1 MIDTIKEELR
11 AWLRPV
17 SPLTA
22 FAKSIL
28 NEDKSGVVD
37 DPLKAGKA
45 VNIVD
50 PLAGFDLDEL
60 PEDQRAKLL
69 KLKEDFSK
77 SLKDNTELEKRRKQ
91 AEEFA
96 RSQQGRADKA
106 SAVLSAHN
114 IPIEGVRAPG
124 QVNSADA
131 KHTALVAKFT
141 KDGLKP
147 ELAETYA
154 TMFASANALER
165 ESLMREMAP
174 LVNAVGGLQAQ
185 NALTQAEH
193 TFKHVFAIPEVAA
206 QIRENVGV
214 LVQQGNKV
222 DEKTVE
228 HITSMAWG
236 AYTLRNPDALKG
248 KKEDVTEI
256 PQFKSGL
263 SHGGHKSNTNLPA
276 NTGPTA
282 TQPETISIISQL
294 DKHMRQG
301 LPSTIK
307 AAKK

>member
-1 MIDTIKEELR
+1 MMTTIKEELR

-37 DPLKAGKA
+37 DPSKAGKA
-45 VNIVD
+45 VNIED

-60 PEDQRAKLL
+60 PEDQRTKLL

-91 AEEFA
+91 AEDFA
-96 RSQQGRADKA
+96 RNQQGRADKA
-106 SAVLSAHN
+106 TAVLSAHN
-114 IPIEGVRAPG
+114 IPLEGVRAPG
-124 QVNSADA
+124 QANSADA
-131 KHTALVAKFT
+131 KHVKLVEKFT

-154 TMFASANALER
+154 TMFESANALER

-185 NALTQAEH
+185 NALTQAEQ

-248 KKEDVTEI
+248 KENDVTNI
-256 PQFKSGL
+256 PQFKPGL
-263 SHGGHKSNTNLPA
+263 SQGNHKSSA
-276 NTGPTA
+276 NTPTNGAPVA
-282 TQPETISIISQL
+282 TQPETIAILSQL

-301 LPSTIK
+301 LPSTLKNIK
-307 AAKK
+307 K